1 MKKYN
6 NIRVAI
12 FTTVIVLSVIFFL
25 INSYLINQ
33 LRNEL
38 NRQVKT
44 IANIYYQKLINEDVD
59 SQYLIETLLPLINQ
73 LDVPMII
80 STKKSDGSYNYQHI
94 NISEKYNNSNQDIN
108 ADIKKLVFRMDKINK
123 PLTVIEL
130 DNTPIIQI
138 HYGDSILIENI
149 RWIPYIEICFAIIV
163 LLLMIIGFNLIWSNE
178 KNHVYVG
185 MAKETA
191 HQLGTPISS
200 LMGWVKLLENNSKD
214 KKKIYTSMKND
225 LGKLENISDKFNK
238 IGSKPKLVE
247 IDLIALIKDI
257 IHYFKFKLPKSKNID
272 LLFDIK
278 CEDQIKFKG
287 DKILLY
293 WAFENIVKNSI
304 DSIKNSP
311 GSINIQL
318 DKINNRKIRIL
329 FKDNG
334 SGISRYNKRNIF
346 KPGFSTKSK
355 GWGIGLNLSKRI
367 IEHIHKGSLKL
378 IKSNNKETVFEIL
391 LNLSIP

>member
-225 LGKLENISDKFNK
+225 LGKLENISET
-238 IGSKPKLVE
+238 S
-247 IDLIALIKDI
+247 LI
-257 IHYFKFKLPKSKNID
+257 
-272 LLFDIK
+272 
-278 CEDQIKFKG
+278 
-287 DKILLY
+287 
-293 WAFENIVKNSI
+293 
-304 DSIKNSP
+304 
-311 GSINIQL
+311 
-318 DKINNRKIRIL
+318 
-329 FKDNG
+329 
-334 SGISRYNKRNIF
+334 
-346 KPGFSTKSK
+346 
-355 GWGIGLNLSKRI
+355 
-367 IEHIHKGSLKL
+367 
-378 IKSNNKETVFEIL
+378 
-391 LNLSIP
+391 